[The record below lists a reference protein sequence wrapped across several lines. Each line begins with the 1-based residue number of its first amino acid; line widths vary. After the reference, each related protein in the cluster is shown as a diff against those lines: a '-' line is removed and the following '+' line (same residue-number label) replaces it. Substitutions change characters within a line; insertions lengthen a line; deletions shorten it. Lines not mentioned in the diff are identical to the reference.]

1 MPFRGLL
8 KGYPEGLLR
17 IVQGLFWC
25 GIGGDN
31 GKEIVFAYVFRC
43 KMMLFLGR
51 MIVLGV
57 EKQKDDN

>member
-1 MPFRGLL
+1 MRSRRSLEYHPRAFWRG
-8 KGYPEGLLR
+8 
-17 IVQGLFWC
+17 ID
-25 GIGGDN
+25 GDN

>member
-1 MPFRGLL
+1 MLL

-25 GIGGDN
+25 GIDGDN
-31 GKEIVFAYVFRC
+31 GKEIAFAYVFRC

-51 MIVLGV
+51 MIVLRG
-57 EKQKDDN
+57 

>member
-1 MPFRGLL
+1 MRSRRSLEYHPMA
-8 KGYPEGLLR
+8 
-17 IVQGLFWC
+17 FWC
-25 GIGGDN
+25 GIDGDN
-31 GKEIVFAYVFRC
+31 GKEIAFLLMYRV